1 MQQISVSHWHHLSV
15 LIPYIVCL
23 SKRPGT
29 PCSVWNIMDCSHLP
43 YASKKMTPTFGT
55 LFRIAFAAQLPPQI
69 GRLLPQIGIEGF
81 FRRALGLNTHK
92 FPKRSAAS
100 LTDLPGLRLRL
111 PELRLCLPS
120 RVNNG
125 KAEQQWKGFRKRASF
140 LKTRT
145 VRS

>member
-1 MQQISVSHWHHLSV
+1 
-15 LIPYIVCL
+15 
-23 SKRPGT
+23 
-29 PCSVWNIMDCSHLP
+29 
-43 YASKKMTPTFGT
+43 MTPTFGT
-55 LFRIAFAAQLPPQI
+55 LFRNAFAAQLPPQI
-69 GRLLPQIGIEGF
+69 GRLLPGIKGF

-92 FPKRSAAS
+92 FLKRSAAS

-125 KAEQQWKGFRKRASF
+125 KAEQQQKGFRKRASF

-145 VRS
+145 VVEEYICGKKSHTGEWYT